1 MYSLA
6 ALHEFPDSGA
16 CFPVAGRRCSTTC
29 VIPACLLQAGES
41 RNPVVY
47 ITHSRLCLSQAGIS
61 GNDSQMRHSLLHDLN
76 NQPESIISS

>member
-16 CFPVAGRRCSTTC
+16 CFPVAGRRCSTTY

-41 RNPVVY
+41 PPAWMQVVE
-47 ITHSRLCLSQAGIS
+47 RRREQAAEESS
-61 GNDSQMRHSLLHDLN
+61 GLYNTF
-76 NQPESIISS
+76 P